1 MRILFMGTP
10 EFAVPSLNI
19 LVQNNYDI
27 CGVVTVP
34 DKKKGRG
41 LNLSYSD
48 VKKFS
53 MKHSLNILQPDNLR
67 DPEFIKTLTD
77 LKPDLILVVAFK
89 ILPEEVYT
97 IPKYGSVNLHAS
109 LLPKFRGAAPINH
122 ALINGETET
131 GVTTFFLKKKVD
143 TGNIIL
149 QKRINIEEDDD
160 AGTLHD
166 KLSELGASCVLET
179 VRVIEAGNVIPQIQ
193 NDSNASP
200 APKIFKENCMID
212 WNQNAGKIH
221 NFIRGLSPYPAAFTF
236 LNNRSVKIF
245 RSALTVNPK
254 KETPGSIV
262 VEDKKLLVSCLD
274 NMIEILELQTEGKK
288 RIPASE
294 FINGLDKSKK
304 LFFTISDHNFNNQ

>member
-10 EFAVPSLNI
+10 GFAVPSLNI

-41 LNLSYSD
+41 LNLSNSD
-48 VKKFS
+48 IKKFS

-89 ILPEEVYT
+89 ILPEEVFT

-122 ALINGETET
+122 ALINGETES

-149 QKRINIEEDDD
+149 QKKINIDKDDD

-166 KLSELGASCVLET
+166 KLSELGAESVLET
-179 VRVIEAGNVIPQIQ
+179 VRLIEAGNVIPQIQ
-193 NDSNASP
+193 NDSDASP
-200 APKIFKENCMID
+200 APKIFKENCIID
-212 WNQNAGKIH
+212 WNQNACKIH
-221 NFIRGLSPYPAAFTF
+221 DFIRGLSPYPAAFTF

-245 RSALTVNPK
+245 RSALTGNSK

-262 VEDKKLLVSCLD
+262 VEEKKLLVSCLD

-288 RIPASE
+288 SIPASE
-294 FINGLDKSKK
+294 FINGLDKNKK
-304 LFFTISDHNFNNQ
+304 LFFC

>member
-1 MRILFMGTP
+1 MGTP

-19 LVQNNYDI
+19 LVKNNYDI

-41 LNLSYSD
+41 LNLSNSD
-48 VKKFS
+48 IKKFS

-89 ILPEEVYT
+89 ILPEEVFT

-122 ALINGETET
+122 ALINGETES

-149 QKRINIEEDDD
+149 QKKINIDKDDD

-166 KLSELGASCVLET
+166 KLSELGAESVLET
-179 VRVIEAGNVIPQIQ
+179 VRLIEAGNVIPQIQ
-193 NDSNASP
+193 NDSDASP
-200 APKIFKENCMID
+200 APKIFKENCIID
-212 WNQNAGKIH
+212 WNQNACKIH
-221 NFIRGLSPYPAAFTF
+221 DFIRGLSPYPAAFTF

-245 RSALTVNPK
+245 RSALTGNSK

-262 VEDKKLLVSCLD
+262 VEEKKLLVSCLD

-288 RIPASE
+288 SIPASE
-294 FINGLDKSKK
+294 FINGLDKNKK
-304 LFFTISDHNFNNQ
+304 LFFC

>member
-1 MRILFMGTP
+1 MGTP
-10 EFAVPSLNI
+10 GFAVPSLNI

-41 LNLSYSD
+41 LNLSNSD
-48 VKKFS
+48 IKKFS

-89 ILPEEVYT
+89 ILPEEVFT

-122 ALINGETET
+122 ALINGETES

-149 QKRINIEEDDD
+149 QKKINIDKDDD

-166 KLSELGASCVLET
+166 KLSELGAESVLET
-179 VRVIEAGNVIPQIQ
+179 VRLIEAGNVIPQIQ
-193 NDSNASP
+193 NDSDASP
-200 APKIFKENCMID
+200 APKIFKENCIID
-212 WNQNAGKIH
+212 WNQNACKIH
-221 NFIRGLSPYPAAFTF
+221 DFIRGLSPYPAAFTF

-245 RSALTVNPK
+245 RSALTGNSK
-254 KETPGSIV
+254 KETPGSIA
-262 VEDKKLLVSCLD
+262 VEEKKLLVSCLD

-294 FINGLDKSKK
+294 FINGLDKSVK
-304 LFFTISDHNFNNQ
+304 LFFTNRDDIINNP

>member
-1 MRILFMGTP
+1 MGTP
-10 EFAVPSLNI
+10 GFAVPSLNI

-245 RSALTVNPK
+245 RSALTGNPK

>member
-1 MRILFMGTP
+1 MGTP
-10 EFAVPSLNI
+10 GFAVPSLNI

-236 LNNRSVKIF
+236 LNKRSVKIF
-245 RSALTVNPK
+245 RSALTGNPK

>member
-1 MRILFMGTP
+1 MGTP
-10 EFAVPSLNI
+10 GFAVPSLNI

-67 DPEFIKTLTD
+67 DPEFIKALTD

-122 ALINGETET
+122 AIINGETES

-149 QKRINIEEDDD
+149 QKKINIDKDDD

-166 KLSELGASCVLET
+166 KLSELGAESVLET
-179 VRVIEAGNVIPQIQ
+179 VRLIEAGNVIPQIQ
-193 NDSNASP
+193 NDSDASP
-200 APKIFKENCMID
+200 APKIFKENCIID
-212 WNQNAGKIH
+212 WNQNACKIH
-221 NFIRGLSPYPAAFTF
+221 DFIRGLSPYPAAFTF

-245 RSALTVNPK
+245 RSALTGNSK
-254 KETPGSIV
+254 KETPGSIA
-262 VEDKKLLVSCLD
+262 VEEKKLLVSCLD

-294 FINGLDKSKK
+294 FINGLDKSVK
-304 LFFTISDHNFNNQ
+304 LFFTNRDDIINNP

>member
-10 EFAVPSLNI
+10 GFAVPSLNI

-122 ALINGETET
+122 ALINGETES

-200 APKIFKENCMID
+200 APKIFKENCIID

-245 RSALTVNPK
+245 RSALTGNSK

-262 VEDKKLLVSCLD
+262 VEEKKLLVSCLD

-294 FINGLDKSKK
+294 FINGLDKNKIIFYKS
-304 LFFTISDHNFNNQ
+304 

>member
-1 MRILFMGTP
+1 MGTP
-10 EFAVPSLNI
+10 GFAVPSLNI

-41 LNLSYSD
+41 LNLSNSD
-48 VKKFS
+48 IKKFS

-89 ILPEEVYT
+89 ILPEEVFT

-122 ALINGETET
+122 ALINGETES

-149 QKRINIEEDDD
+149 QKKINIDKDDD

-166 KLSELGASCVLET
+166 KLSELGAESVLET
-179 VRVIEAGNVIPQIQ
+179 VRLIEAGNVIPQIQ
-193 NDSNASP
+193 NDSDASP
-200 APKIFKENCMID
+200 APKIFKENCIID
-212 WNQNAGKIH
+212 WNQNACKIH
-221 NFIRGLSPYPAAFTF
+221 DFIRGLSPYPAAFTF

-245 RSALTVNPK
+245 RSALTGNSK
-254 KETPGSIV
+254 KETPGSIA
-262 VEDKKLLVSCLD
+262 VEEKKLLVSCLD

-288 RIPASE
+288 SIPASE
-294 FINGLDKSKK
+294 FINGLDKNKK
-304 LFFTISDHNFNNQ
+304 LFFC

>member
-1 MRILFMGTP
+1 MGTP

-19 LVQNNYDI
+19 LVKNNYDI

-41 LNLSYSD
+41 LNLSNSD
-48 VKKFS
+48 IKKFS

-149 QKRINIEEDDD
+149 QKKINIDKDDD

-166 KLSELGASCVLET
+166 KLSELGAESVLET
-179 VRVIEAGNVIPQIQ
+179 VRLIEAGNVIPQIQ
-193 NDSNASP
+193 NDSDASP
-200 APKIFKENCMID
+200 APKIFKENCIID
-212 WNQNAGKIH
+212 WNQNACKIH
-221 NFIRGLSPYPAAFTF
+221 DFIRGLSPYPAAFTF

-245 RSALTVNPK
+245 RSALTGNSK

-262 VEDKKLLVSCLD
+262 VEEKKLLVSCLD

>member
-1 MRILFMGTP
+1 MGTP

>member
-19 LVQNNYDI
+19 LVKNNYDI

-41 LNLSYSD
+41 LNLSNSD
-48 VKKFS
+48 IKKFS

-122 ALINGETET
+122 ALINGETES

-149 QKRINIEEDDD
+149 QKKINIDKDDD

-166 KLSELGASCVLET
+166 KLSELGAESVLET
-179 VRVIEAGNVIPQIQ
+179 VRLIEAGNVIPQIQ
-193 NDSNASP
+193 NDSDASP
-200 APKIFKENCMID
+200 APKIFKENCIID
-212 WNQNAGKIH
+212 WNQNACKIH
-221 NFIRGLSPYPAAFTF
+221 DFIRGLSPYPAAFTF

-245 RSALTVNPK
+245 RSALTGNSK

-262 VEDKKLLVSCLD
+262 VEEKKLLVSCLD

-294 FINGLDKSKK
+294 FINGLDKSVK
-304 LFFTISDHNFNNQ
+304 LFFTVSNDTINNP

>member
-1 MRILFMGTP
+1 MRIIFMGTP
-10 EFAVPSLNI
+10 GFAVPSLNI

-160 AGTLHD
+160 VGTLHD

-179 VRVIEAGNVIPQIQ
+179 VRVIEAGNVIPQVQ

>member
-19 LVQNNYDI
+19 LVKNNYDI

-41 LNLSYSD
+41 LNLSNSD
-48 VKKFS
+48 IKKFS

-89 ILPEEVYT
+89 ILPEEVFT

-122 ALINGETET
+122 ALINGETES

-149 QKRINIEEDDD
+149 QKKINIDKDDD

-166 KLSELGASCVLET
+166 KLSELGAESVLET
-179 VRVIEAGNVIPQIQ
+179 VRLIEAGNVIPQIQ
-193 NDSNASP
+193 NDSDASP
-200 APKIFKENCMID
+200 APKIFKENCIID
-212 WNQNAGKIH
+212 WNQNACKIH
-221 NFIRGLSPYPAAFTF
+221 DFIRGLSPYPAAFTF

-245 RSALTVNPK
+245 RSALTGNSK

-262 VEDKKLLVSCLD
+262 VEEKKLLVSCLD

-288 RIPASE
+288 SIPASE
-294 FINGLDKSKK
+294 FINGLDKNKK
-304 LFFTISDHNFNNQ
+304 LFFC

>member
-1 MRILFMGTP
+1 MGTP

-19 LVQNNYDI
+19 LVKNNYDI

-41 LNLSYSD
+41 LNLSNSD
-48 VKKFS
+48 IKKFS

-67 DPEFIKTLTD
+67 DPEFIKALTD

-122 ALINGETET
+122 AIINGETES

-149 QKRINIEEDDD
+149 QKKINIDKDDD

-166 KLSELGASCVLET
+166 KLSELGAESVLET
-179 VRVIEAGNVIPQIQ
+179 VRLIEAGNVIPQIQ
-193 NDSNASP
+193 NDSDASP
-200 APKIFKENCMID
+200 APKIFKENCIID
-212 WNQNAGKIH
+212 WNQNACKIH
-221 NFIRGLSPYPAAFTF
+221 DFIRGLSPYPAAFTF

-245 RSALTVNPK
+245 RSALTGNSK
-254 KETPGSIV
+254 KETPGSIA
-262 VEDKKLLVSCLD
+262 VEEKKLLVSCLD

-294 FINGLDKSKK
+294 FINGLDKSVK
-304 LFFTISDHNFNNQ
+304 LFFTNRDDIINNP

>member
-1 MRILFMGTP
+1 MGTP
-10 EFAVPSLNI
+10 GFAVPSLNI
-19 LVQNNYDI
+19 LVKNNYDI

-41 LNLSYSD
+41 LNLSNSD
-48 VKKFS
+48 IKKFS

-89 ILPEEVYT
+89 ILPEEVFT

-122 ALINGETET
+122 ALINGETES

-149 QKRINIEEDDD
+149 QKKINIDKDDD

-166 KLSELGASCVLET
+166 KLSELGAESILET
-179 VRVIEAGNVIPQIQ
+179 VRLIEAGNVIPQIQ
-193 NDSNASP
+193 NDSDASP
-200 APKIFKENCMID
+200 APKIFKENCIID
-212 WNQNAGKIH
+212 WNQNACKIH
-221 NFIRGLSPYPAAFTF
+221 DFIRGLSPYPAAFTF

-245 RSALTVNPK
+245 RSALTGNSK
-254 KETPGSIV
+254 KETPGSIA
-262 VEDKKLLVSCLD
+262 VEEKKLLVSCLD

-294 FINGLDKSKK
+294 FINGLDKSVK
-304 LFFTISDHNFNNQ
+304 LFFTNRDDIINNP

>member
-1 MRILFMGTP
+1 MGTP
-10 EFAVPSLNI
+10 GFAVPSLNI
-19 LVQNNYDI
+19 LVKNNYDI

-41 LNLSYSD
+41 LNLSNSD
-48 VKKFS
+48 IKKFS

-89 ILPEEVYT
+89 ILPEEVFT

-122 ALINGETET
+122 ALINGETES

-149 QKRINIEEDDD
+149 QKKINIDKDDD

-166 KLSELGASCVLET
+166 KLSELGAESVLET
-179 VRVIEAGNVIPQIQ
+179 VRLIEAGNVIPQIQ
-193 NDSNASP
+193 NDSDASP
-200 APKIFKENCMID
+200 APKIFKENCIID
-212 WNQNAGKIH
+212 WNQNACKIH
-221 NFIRGLSPYPAAFTF
+221 DFIRGLSPYPAAFTF

-245 RSALTVNPK
+245 RSALTGNSK

-294 FINGLDKSKK
+294 FINGLDKSVK
-304 LFFTISDHNFNNQ
+304 LFFTNRDDIINNP

>member
-1 MRILFMGTP
+1 MGTP
-10 EFAVPSLNI
+10 GFAVPSLNI

-41 LNLSYSD
+41 LNLSNSD
-48 VKKFS
+48 IKKFS
-53 MKHSLNILQPDNLR
+53 MKYSLNILQPDNLR
-67 DPEFIKTLTD
+67 DPEFIKALTD

-122 ALINGETET
+122 ALINGETES

-149 QKRINIEEDDD
+149 QKRIKIEEDDN

-166 KLSELGASCVLET
+166 KLSELGAESVLET
-179 VRVIEAGNVIPQIQ
+179 VRLIEAGNVIPQIQ

-212 WNQNAGKIH
+212 WNQNACKIH
-221 NFIRGLSPYPAAFTF
+221 DFIRGLSPYPAAFTF

-245 RSALTVNPK
+245 RSALTGNSK

-262 VEDKKLLVSCLD
+262 VEEKKLLVSCLD

-294 FINGLDKSKK
+294 FINGLDKSVK
-304 LFFTISDHNFNNQ
+304 LFFTNRDDIINNP

>member
-19 LVQNNYDI
+19 LVKNNYDI

-41 LNLSYSD
+41 LNLSNSD
-48 VKKFS
+48 IKKFS

-89 ILPEEVYT
+89 ILPEEVFT

-122 ALINGETET
+122 AIINGETES

-149 QKRINIEEDDD
+149 QKKINIDKDDD

-166 KLSELGASCVLET
+166 KLSELGAESVLET
-179 VRVIEAGNVIPQIQ
+179 VRLIEAGNVIPQIQ
-193 NDSNASP
+193 NDSDASP
-200 APKIFKENCMID
+200 APKIFKENCIID
-212 WNQNAGKIH
+212 WNQNACKIH
-221 NFIRGLSPYPAAFTF
+221 DFIRGLSPYPAAFTF

-245 RSALTVNPK
+245 RSALTGNSK

-262 VEDKKLLVSCLD
+262 VEEKKLLVSCLD

-288 RIPASE
+288 SIPASE
-294 FINGLDKSKK
+294 FINGLDKNKK
-304 LFFTISDHNFNNQ
+304 LFFC

>member
-1 MRILFMGTP
+1 MGTP
-10 EFAVPSLNI
+10 GFAVPSLNI

-41 LNLSYSD
+41 LNLSNSD
-48 VKKFS
+48 IKKFS

-67 DPEFIKTLTD
+67 DPEFIKALTD

-122 ALINGETET
+122 ALINGETES

-149 QKRINIEEDDD
+149 QKKINIDKDDD

-166 KLSELGASCVLET
+166 KLSELGAESVLET
-179 VRVIEAGNVIPQIQ
+179 VRLIEAGNVIPQIQ
-193 NDSNASP
+193 NDSDASP
-200 APKIFKENCMID
+200 APKIFKENCIID
-212 WNQNAGKIH
+212 WNQNACKIH
-221 NFIRGLSPYPAAFTF
+221 DFIRGLSPYPAAFTF

-245 RSALTVNPK
+245 RSALTGNSK
-254 KETPGSIV
+254 KETPGSIA
-262 VEDKKLLVSCLD
+262 VEEKKLLVSCLD

-294 FINGLDKSKK
+294 FINGLDKSVK
-304 LFFTISDHNFNNQ
+304 LFFTNRDDIINNP

>member
-1 MRILFMGTP
+1 MGTP
-10 EFAVPSLNI
+10 GFAVPSLNI

-41 LNLSYSD
+41 LNLSNSD

-89 ILPEEVYT
+89 ILPEEVFT

-122 ALINGETET
+122 ALINGETES

-149 QKRINIEEDDD
+149 QKKINIDKDDD

-166 KLSELGASCVLET
+166 KLSELGAESVLET
-179 VRVIEAGNVIPQIQ
+179 VRLIEAGNVIPQIQ
-193 NDSNASP
+193 NDSDASP
-200 APKIFKENCMID
+200 APKIFKENCIID
-212 WNQNAGKIH
+212 WNQNACKIH
-221 NFIRGLSPYPAAFTF
+221 DFIRGLSPYPAAFTF

-245 RSALTVNPK
+245 RSALTGNSK

-262 VEDKKLLVSCLD
+262 VEEKKLLVSCLD

-294 FINGLDKSKK
+294 FINGLDKSVK
-304 LFFTISDHNFNNQ
+304 LFFTNRDDIINNP

>member
-1 MRILFMGTP
+1 MGTP
-10 EFAVPSLNI
+10 GFAVPSLNI

-160 AGTLHD
+160 VGTLHD

-245 RSALTVNPK
+245 RSALTGNPK

>member
-1 MRILFMGTP
+1 MGTP

-19 LVQNNYDI
+19 LVKNNYDI

-89 ILPEEVYT
+89 ILPEEVFT

-122 ALINGETET
+122 ALINGETES

-149 QKRINIEEDDD
+149 QKKINIDKDDD

-166 KLSELGASCVLET
+166 KLSELGAESVLET
-179 VRVIEAGNVIPQIQ
+179 VRLIEAGNVIPQIQ
-193 NDSNASP
+193 NDSDASP
-200 APKIFKENCMID
+200 APKIFKENCIID
-212 WNQNAGKIH
+212 WNQNACKIH
-221 NFIRGLSPYPAAFTF
+221 DFIRGLSPYPAAFTF

-245 RSALTVNPK
+245 RSALTGNSK

-262 VEDKKLLVSCLD
+262 VEEKKLLVSCLD

>member
-1 MRILFMGTP
+1 MGTP

-179 VRVIEAGNVIPQIQ
+179 VRVIEAGNVIPQVQ

-245 RSALTVNPK
+245 RSALTGNPK

>member
-1 MRILFMGTP
+1 MGTP

-19 LVQNNYDI
+19 LVQKNYDI

-67 DPEFIKTLTD
+67 DPEFIKALTD

-97 IPKYGSVNLHAS
+97 IPVYGSVNLHAS

-149 QKRINIEEDDD
+149 QKKINIEKDDD

-179 VRVIEAGNVIPQIQ
+179 VRFIEAGNVIPQIQ
-193 NDSNASP
+193 NDSYASP
-200 APKIFKENCMID
+200 APKIFKENCIID
-212 WNQNAGKIH
+212 WKQNSCKIH
-221 NFIRGLSPYPAAFTF
+221 DFIRGLSPYPAAFTF

-245 RSALTVNPK
+245 RSALTGNSK

-262 VEDKKLLVSCLD
+262 VEDKRLLVSCLD

-304 LFFTISDHNFNNQ
+304 LFFTIMDHNFNNQ

>member
-1 MRILFMGTP
+1 MGTP

-19 LVQNNYDI
+19 LVKNNYDI

-41 LNLSYSD
+41 LNLSNSD
-48 VKKFS
+48 IKKFS

-89 ILPEEVYT
+89 ILPEEVFT

-122 ALINGETET
+122 ALINGETES

-149 QKRINIEEDDD
+149 QKKINIDKDDD

-166 KLSELGASCVLET
+166 KLSELGAESVLET
-179 VRVIEAGNVIPQIQ
+179 VRLIEAGNVIPQIQ
-193 NDSNASP
+193 NDSDASP
-200 APKIFKENCMID
+200 APKIFKENCIID
-212 WNQNAGKIH
+212 WNQNACKIH
-221 NFIRGLSPYPAAFTF
+221 DFIRGLSPYPAAFTF

-245 RSALTVNPK
+245 RSALTGNSK

-262 VEDKKLLVSCLD
+262 VEEKKLLVSCLD

-294 FINGLDKSKK
+294 FINGLDKNKK
-304 LFFTISDHNFNNQ
+304 LFFC

>member
-1 MRILFMGTP
+1 MGTP

-19 LVQNNYDI
+19 LVKNNYEI

-41 LNLSYSD
+41 LNLSYSEI
-48 VKKFS
+48 KKFS
-53 MKHSLNILQPDNLR
+53 IEHSLNVLQPDNLR
-67 DPEFIKTLTD
+67 DPEFIKSITD
-77 LKPDLILVVAFK
+77 LKPDLILVVAFR

-97 IPKYGSVNLHAS
+97 IPIHGSVNLHAS

-149 QKRINIEEDDD
+149 QKRIKIEAEDD
-160 AGTLHD
+160 AGTLHE
-166 KLSELGASCVLET
+166 KLSELGAECLLET
-179 VRVIEAGNVIPQIQ
+179 VRVIEAGKVIPQIQ
-193 NDSNASP
+193 NDSDASP
-200 APKIFKENCMID
+200 APKIFKENCKID

-221 NFIRGLSPYPAAFTF
+221 DFIRGLSPYPAAFTF

-245 RSALTVNPK
+245 RTALTGNPK
-254 KETPGSIV
+254 TGIPGSIV
-262 VEDKKLLVSCLD
+262 AEDKKLLVSCLD

-288 RIPASE
+288 SIPASE

-304 LFFTISDHNFNNQ
+304 LFFY

>member
-1 MRILFMGTP
+1 MGTP

-19 LVQNNYDI
+19 LVKNNYDI

-41 LNLSYSD
+41 LNLSNSD
-48 VKKFS
+48 IKKFS

-89 ILPEEVYT
+89 ILPEEVFT

-122 ALINGETET
+122 ALINGETES

-149 QKRINIEEDDD
+149 QKKINIDKDDD

-166 KLSELGASCVLET
+166 KLSELGAESVLET
-179 VRVIEAGNVIPQIQ
+179 VRLIEAGNVIPQIQ
-193 NDSNASP
+193 NDSDASP
-200 APKIFKENCMID
+200 APKIFKENCIID
-212 WNQNAGKIH
+212 WNQNACKIH
-221 NFIRGLSPYPAAFTF
+221 DFIRGLSPYPAAFTF

-245 RSALTVNPK
+245 RSALTGNSK
-254 KETPGSIV
+254 KETPGSIA
-262 VEDKKLLVSCLD
+262 VEEKKLLVSCLD

-294 FINGLDKSKK
+294 FINGLDKSVK
-304 LFFTISDHNFNNQ
+304 LFFTNRDDIINNP

>member
-1 MRILFMGTP
+1 MGTP
-10 EFAVPSLNI
+10 GFAVPSLNI
-19 LVQNNYDI
+19 LVQNDYDI

-41 LNLSYSD
+41 LNLSNSD
-48 VKKFS
+48 IKKFS

-89 ILPEEVYT
+89 ILPEEVFT

-122 ALINGETET
+122 ALINGETES

-149 QKRINIEEDDD
+149 QKKINIDKDDD

-166 KLSELGASCVLET
+166 KLSELGAESVLET
-179 VRVIEAGNVIPQIQ
+179 VRLIEAGNVIPQIQ
-193 NDSNASP
+193 NDSDASP
-200 APKIFKENCMID
+200 APKIFKENCIID
-212 WNQNAGKIH
+212 WNQNACKIH
-221 NFIRGLSPYPAAFTF
+221 DFIRGLSPYPAAFTF

-245 RSALTVNPK
+245 RSALTGNSK

-262 VEDKKLLVSCLD
+262 VEEKKLLVSCLD

-294 FINGLDKSKK
+294 FINGLDKNKK
-304 LFFTISDHNFNNQ
+304 LFFC

>member
-1 MRILFMGTP
+1 MGTP
-10 EFAVPSLNI
+10 GFAVPSLNI
-19 LVQNNYDI
+19 LVQNDYDI

-67 DPEFIKTLTD
+67 DPEFIKALTD

-122 ALINGETET
+122 ALINGETES

-149 QKRINIEEDDD
+149 QKKINIDKDDD

-166 KLSELGASCVLET
+166 KLSELGAESILET
-179 VRVIEAGNVIPQIQ
+179 VRLIEAGNVIPQIQ
-193 NDSNASP
+193 NDSDASP
-200 APKIFKENCMID
+200 APKIFKENCIID
-212 WNQNAGKIH
+212 WNQNACKIH
-221 NFIRGLSPYPAAFTF
+221 DFIRGLSPYPAAFTF

-245 RSALTVNPK
+245 RSALTGNSK
-254 KETPGSIV
+254 KETPGSIA
-262 VEDKKLLVSCLD
+262 VEEKKLLVSCLD

-294 FINGLDKSKK
+294 FINGLDKSVK
-304 LFFTISDHNFNNQ
+304 LFFTNRDDIINNP

>member
-1 MRILFMGTP
+1 MGTP

-27 CGVVTVP
+27 CCVVTVP

-67 DPEFIKTLTD
+67 DPGFIKALTD

-122 ALINGETET
+122 AIINGETET

-149 QKRINIEEDDD
+149 QKKINIEKDDD
-160 AGTLHD
+160 AGSLHD
-166 KLSELGASCVLET
+166 KLSELGAECVLET
-179 VRVIEAGNVIPQIQ
+179 VRVIEAGNVIPQVQ
-193 NDSNASP
+193 NDSDASP

-212 WNQNAGKIH
+212 WNQNACKIH
-221 NFIRGLSPYPAAFTF
+221 DFIRGLSPYPAAFTF

-245 RSALTVNPK
+245 RSALTGNPK

-274 NMIEILELQTEGKK
+274 NMIEILVLQTEGKK
-288 RIPASE
+288 SIPASE

-304 LFFTISDHNFNNQ
+304 LFFY

>member
-1 MRILFMGTP
+1 MGTP
-10 EFAVPSLNI
+10 GFAVPSLNI

-41 LNLSYSD
+41 LNLSNSD
-48 VKKFS
+48 IKKFS
-53 MKHSLNILQPDNLR
+53 MKYSLNILQPDNLR
-67 DPEFIKTLTD
+67 DPEFIKALTD

-122 ALINGETET
+122 ALINGETES

-149 QKRINIEEDDD
+149 QKRIKIEEDDN

-166 KLSELGASCVLET
+166 KLSELGAECVLET

-212 WNQNAGKIH
+212 WNQNACKIH
-221 NFIRGLSPYPAAFTF
+221 NFVRGLSPYPAAFTF

-245 RSALTVNPK
+245 RSALTGNSK
-254 KETPGSIV
+254 KETPGSIAV
-262 VEDKKLLVSCLD
+262 KDKKLLVSCLD

-304 LFFTISDHNFNNQ
+304 LFFTNRDDIINNP

>member
-1 MRILFMGTP
+1 MGTP

-41 LNLSYSD
+41 LNLSNSD
-48 VKKFS
+48 IKKFS

-89 ILPEEVYT
+89 ILPEEVFT

-122 ALINGETET
+122 AIINGETES

-149 QKRINIEEDDD
+149 QKKINIDKDDD

-166 KLSELGASCVLET
+166 KLSELGAESVLET
-179 VRVIEAGNVIPQIQ
+179 VRLIEAGNVIPQIQ
-193 NDSNASP
+193 NDSDASP
-200 APKIFKENCMID
+200 APKIFKENCIID
-212 WNQNAGKIH
+212 WNQNACKIH
-221 NFIRGLSPYPAAFTF
+221 DFIRGLSPYPAAFTF

-245 RSALTVNPK
+245 RSALTGNSK

-262 VEDKKLLVSCLD
+262 VEEKKLLVSCLD

-294 FINGLDKSKK
+294 FINGLDKSVK
-304 LFFTISDHNFNNQ
+304 LFFTNRDDIINNP

>member
-1 MRILFMGTP
+1 MGTP

-19 LVQNNYDI
+19 LVKNNYKI

-41 LNLSYSD
+41 LNLSYSEI
-48 VKKFS
+48 KKFS
-53 MKHSLNILQPDNLR
+53 IEHSLNVLQPDNLR
-67 DPEFIKTLTD
+67 DPEFIKSITD
-77 LKPDLILVVAFK
+77 LKPDLILVVAFR

-97 IPKYGSVNLHAS
+97 IPIHGSVNLHAS

-149 QKRINIEEDDD
+149 QKRIKIEAEDD
-160 AGTLHD
+160 AGTLHE
-166 KLSELGASCVLET
+166 KLSELGAECLLET
-179 VRVIEAGNVIPQIQ
+179 VRVIEAGKVILKIQ
-193 NDSNASP
+193 NDSDASP
-200 APKIFKENCMID
+200 APKIFKENCKID

-221 NFIRGLSPYPAAFTF
+221 DFIRGLSPYPAAFTF

-245 RSALTVNPK
+245 RTALTGNPK
-254 KETPGSIV
+254 TGIPGSIV
-262 VEDKKLLVSCLD
+262 AEDKKLLVSCLD

-288 RIPASE
+288 SIPASE

-304 LFFTISDHNFNNQ
+304 LFFY

>member
-19 LVQNNYDI
+19 LVKNNYDI

-41 LNLSYSD
+41 LNLSNSD
-48 VKKFS
+48 IKKFS

-149 QKRINIEEDDD
+149 QKKINIDKDDD

-166 KLSELGASCVLET
+166 KLSELGAESVLET
-179 VRVIEAGNVIPQIQ
+179 VRVIEAGNVIPQVQ

-200 APKIFKENCMID
+200 APKIFKENCIID
-212 WNQNAGKIH
+212 WNQNACKIH
-221 NFIRGLSPYPAAFTF
+221 DFIRGLSPYPAAFTF

-245 RSALTVNPK
+245 RSALTGNSK

-262 VEDKKLLVSCLD
+262 VEEKKLLVSCLD

-294 FINGLDKSKK
+294 FINGLDKNKK
-304 LFFTISDHNFNNQ
+304 LFFC

>member
-1 MRILFMGTP
+1 MGTP
-10 EFAVPSLNI
+10 GFAVPSLNI
-19 LVQNNYDI
+19 LVQNDYDI

-41 LNLSYSD
+41 LNLSNSD
-48 VKKFS
+48 IKKFS

-89 ILPEEVYT
+89 ILPEEVFT

-122 ALINGETET
+122 ALINGETES

-149 QKRINIEEDDD
+149 QKKINIDKDDD

-166 KLSELGASCVLET
+166 KLSELGAESILET
-179 VRVIEAGNVIPQIQ
+179 VRLIEAGNVIPQIQ
-193 NDSNASP
+193 NDSDASP
-200 APKIFKENCMID
+200 APKIFKENCIID
-212 WNQNAGKIH
+212 WNQNACKIH
-221 NFIRGLSPYPAAFTF
+221 DFIRGLSPYPAAFTF

-245 RSALTVNPK
+245 RSALTGNSK
-254 KETPGSIV
+254 KETPGSIA
-262 VEDKKLLVSCLD
+262 VEEKKLLVSCLD

-294 FINGLDKSKK
+294 FINGLDKSVK
-304 LFFTISDHNFNNQ
+304 LFFTNRDDIINNP

>member
-1 MRILFMGTP
+1 MGTP

-245 RSALTVNPK
+245 RSALTGNPK

>member
-1 MRILFMGTP
+1 MIN
-10 EFAVPSLNI
+10 SLVI
-19 LVQNNYDI
+19 FI
-27 CGVVTVP
+27 K
-34 DKKKGRG
+34 KKKGRG

-89 ILPEEVYT
+89 ILPEEVFT

-122 ALINGETET
+122 ALINGETES

-149 QKRINIEEDDD
+149 QKKINIDKDDD

-166 KLSELGASCVLET
+166 KLSELGAESVLET
-179 VRVIEAGNVIPQIQ
+179 VRLIEAGNVIPQIQ
-193 NDSNASP
+193 NDSDASP
-200 APKIFKENCMID
+200 APKIFKENCIID
-212 WNQNAGKIH
+212 WNQNACKIH
-221 NFIRGLSPYPAAFTF
+221 DFIRGLSPYPAAFTF

-245 RSALTVNPK
+245 RSALTGNSK

>member
-1 MRILFMGTP
+1 MGTP
-10 EFAVPSLNI
+10 GFAVPSLNI

-131 GVTTFFLKKKVD
+131 GVTTFFLKKK
-143 TGNIIL
+143 
-149 QKRINIEEDDD
+149 
-160 AGTLHD
+160 
-166 KLSELGASCVLET
+166 S
-179 VRVIEAGNVIPQIQ
+179 
-193 NDSNASP
+193 
-200 APKIFKENCMID
+200 
-212 WNQNAGKIH
+212 
-221 NFIRGLSPYPAAFTF
+221 
-236 LNNRSVKIF
+236 
-245 RSALTVNPK
+245 
-254 KETPGSIV
+254 
-262 VEDKKLLVSCLD
+262 
-274 NMIEILELQTEGKK
+274 
-288 RIPASE
+288 
-294 FINGLDKSKK
+294 
-304 LFFTISDHNFNNQ
+304 